1 MTLARKSLWLL
12 LLLGSIGIDFA
23 ARILLDFDIQR
34 VVTFE
39 AAFFAA
45 LFLLLIVIARRRPAA
60 NAKVRRLETGL
71 AVLFGLGSIRATLW
85 AVGVTVAMANL
96 IVFVIG
102 IAAVVGFM
110 AWRRRSHGR
119 SRVT

>member
-1 MTLARKSLWLL
+1 M
-12 LLLGSIGIDFA
+12 
-23 ARILLDFDIQR
+23 QR
-34 VVTFE
+34 R
-39 AAFFAA
+39 FFAA

-60 NAKVRRLETGL
+60 NAKVRRIETGL

-102 IAAVVGFM
+102 IAGVVGFI
-110 AWRRRSHGR
+110 AWAI
-119 SRVT
+119 VTISIKASQPAIHSAALGMEGVLSISGKRQTGPLSQGAG